1 MIDIAEIFTLLPHRY
16 PFLLIDKVIEIK
28 PGEQIIAIKNVT
40 INEPHFNGHFPNH
53 PVMPGVLI
61 IEALA
66 QAAGILVAK
75 TLGISKEGR
84 SVYLTTIEN
93 AKFRKIVT
101 PGDVLELNVSIQQ
114 NRRFMWKFSGKALV
128 SGQVVAEGLF
138 SAVIQDKEVT

>member
-84 SVYLTTIEN
+84 SVYLTTIDN
-93 AKFRKIVT
+93 AKFRKIVI

>member
-84 SVYLTTIEN
+84 SVYLTTIDN